1 LLGDPGRLR
10 QIIINLVGNAIK
22 FTEQGEIVLR
32 VHAQADTA
40 GQDQVQFTVS
50 DTGIGIPASKLSAI
64 FEAFSQEDSS
74 ITRRYGGTGLG
85 LSISARLV
93 EALGG
98 HMSVESELG
107 QGSLFHFSMRLVRDT
122 QAVDDLLEVTDLF
135 SLRAL
140 VVDDNKV
147 NRTVLVRVLQSL
159 SAQAIEFESGVQAL
173 AWLREQ
179 QHGQACDLVL
189 LDAHMPDLDGFE
201 FAAQLRALG
210 NCAQVPLIMLSSA
223 GLKDDAQ
230 RSRNPGCDAYLSK
243 PFTRHELVQV
253 VCRVFGGGT
262 TRPAELA
269 TRHAITDGKMSL
281 DVLLVEDNVVNQ
293 KLAVALLNRWGHHVT
308 VANNGQLALV
318 ALAQHQFDLV
328 LMDMLMP
335 VMGGLEATRLFRAM
349 EQGSRTPIIA
359 MTANAMPGDR
369 ADCLAAGMDDYIS
382 KPIETTELRRLL
394 TQHMPGQVVGLPFF
408 EMIKMNE
415 PQPPA
420 SPRQAFDYD
429 AALAASD
436 QEVVEIIAEVFMAQ
450 WPIDMDK
457 LNQALAAG
465 DLQPVMHVAHALK
478 GTLAMFGARP
488 AVAIAGRVEIQ
499 SGKGR
504 PEGLAELIAEMV
516 TEVDQLLVA
525 MRRAGP

>member
-1 LLGDPGRLR
+1 M
-10 QIIINLVGNAIK
+10 
-22 FTEQGEIVLR
+22 
-32 VHAQADTA
+32 HAQSDTA
-40 GQDQVQFTVS
+40 GQDKVQFTVS

-122 QAVDDLLEVTDLF
+122 QAVDQLLEVTDL
-135 SLRAL
+135 SNLRAL

-147 NRTVLVRVLQSL
+147 NRTVLVLALQSL
-159 SAQAIEFESGVQAL
+159 GAQVTEFESGAQAL
-173 AWLREQ
+173 AWLHEQ
-179 QHGQACDLVL
+179 QHGQACDLIL

-201 FAAQLRALG
+201 VVAQLRALG
-210 NCAQVPLIMLSSA
+210 NCAEVPLIMLSSA

-230 RSRNPGCDAYLSK
+230 RSRNLGCDAYLSK
-243 PFTRHELVQV
+243 PFTRHELMEV
-253 VCRVFGGGT
+253 VCRVFRGGL
-262 TRPAELA
+262 TRPAGLVI
-269 TRHAITDGKMSL
+269 RHTVTGGQVSL

-308 VANNGQLALV
+308 VANDGQLALA
-318 ALAQHQFDLV
+318 ALAQHRFDLV

-335 VMGGLEATRLFRAM
+335 VMDGLEATRLFRTL
-349 EQGSRTPIIA
+349 EQGLRTPIIA

-394 TQHMPGQVVGLPFF
+394 MQHMPGHVVGLPFS
-408 EMIKMNE
+408 EMMKMNE

-420 SPRQAFDYD
+420 FPRQAFDYD

-465 DLQPVMHVAHALK
+465 DLKPVMHVAHALK

-488 AVAIAGRVEIQ
+488 AVAIAGQVEAQ
-499 SGKGR
+499 LEKSR
-504 PEGLAELIAEMV
+504 PEGLAELVAEMV

-525 MRRAGP
+525 MRRAMP